1 VTGHFFLIIC
11 KIYKSFLNANYPFF
25 LLKTNKQWFKESLCP

>member
-1 VTGHFFLIIC
+1 MQTIH
-11 KIYKSFLNANYPFF
+11 FF

>member
-1 VTGHFFLIIC
+1 MQTIHL
-11 KIYKSFLNANYPFF
+11 F